1 MQWWEDRV
9 GSLQSWAGW
18 AQAGLEGTSKGTHV
32 REETQQSL
40 KLMAKPQQP
49 NSGHHGLPLKL
60 RPSLDYHTSKSSTF

>member
-18 AQAGLEGTSKGTHV
+18 VQAGLEGTSKGTHV

-40 KLMAKPQQP
+40 
-49 NSGHHGLPLKL
+49 
-60 RPSLDYHTSKSSTF
+60 